1 MVKLSLTEKQMLDG
15 KFGKGTQTAMKIQ
28 VAIAEAFDA
37 PYMVPISRAHVALSN
52 QEADLW
58 FVEKLVSQGAKCK
71 IRPTVNPSFNWEQM
85 SQITSLSSEDVDI
98 VRRTDNAY
106 KKIGALMTY
115 DCTPYLQL
123 NVPKVND
130 VISYSESSATPFVNS
145 VYGAKTN
152 RESAQSAL
160 CAAVTGVVPYYGY
173 LMKENRK
180 GEILVNVLAKMDSD
194 FDFQLLGYVLPLKIG
209 FKIPVFNFINK
220 EEKRNFS
227 NASLMNLG
235 AQMNTSGNVAIYH
248 ILGYTPEA
256 STLEDAFQSSK
267 VPEEVDITQEDLDSV
282 RDKISAPIGKIDFA
296 LFGCPHLTF
305 EQIERVTKIIAGK
318 KLAVPLFIMS
328 SDPTMRLC
336 EQMGILKTIEEA
348 GGNIISNTCM
358 DQPCWKF
365 LYGKKGV
372 TDSPKCAYYTKR
384 RKMEFVITDL
394 ENATYSALEGEV
406 TSDRKKQF
414 V

>member
-1 MVKLSLTEKQMLDG
+1 MVRLKKDEINMLDG
-15 KFGKGTQTAMKIQ
+15 KYGEGTQTAMKIQ
-28 VAIAEAFDA
+28 VAIAEAFNA

-58 FVEKLVSQGAKCK
+58 FVEKLVNQGATCRV
-71 IRPTVNPSFNWEQM
+71 RPTVNPSFNWKQM
-85 SQITSLSSEDVDI
+85 KKITTLDPVDEKI
-98 VRRTDNAY
+98 VKRTDAAY

-130 VISYSESSATPFVNS
+130 VIAYSESSATPFVNS
-145 VYGAKTN
+145 IYGARTN

-173 LMKENRK
+173 LEKVNRK
-180 GEILVNVLAKMDSD
+180 GEVLVNVLPEMKSD
-194 FDFQLLGYVLPLKIG
+194 FDFQLLGYVVPLKIG
-209 FKIPVFNFINK
+209 FKIPVFNFKNK
-220 EEKRNFS
+220 PDKKSFS
-227 NASLMNLG
+227 NAALMNLG

-248 ILGYTPEA
+248 ILGFTPEA
-256 STLEDAFQSSK
+256 NTLEEAFQSNEI
-267 VPEEVDITQEDLDSV
+267 PETIDITQSDLDSV
-282 RDKISAPIGKIDFA
+282 RDKISAPLGKIDFA

-305 EQIERVTKIIAGK
+305 EQIERVVQIIKGK
-318 KLAVPLFIMS
+318 KLSVPLFIMS
-328 SDPTMRLC
+328 SDPTRRLC
-336 EQMGILKTIEEA
+336 EQMGLLREIQNA
-348 GGNIISNTCM
+348 GGDIISNTCM

-372 TDSPKCAYYTKR
+372 TDSPKCAYYTRR

-394 ENATYSALEGEV
+394 ENAAYSALKGEV
-406 TSDRKKQF
+406 TDDRYE
-414 V
+414 